1 MNDGQIRSL
10 AIVSR
15 ALKNVFTNL
24 KDSVCFYKFL
34 CFFFFLVFLLSSL
47 KVETSSTMQES
58 GLVVCVSVFVAHA
71 YLKIDMCVM
80 AHDCVP
86 HFFCVLC

>member
-34 CFFFFLVFLLSSL
+34 CFFFLVLLLSSL

-58 GLVVCVSVFVAHA
+58 GLVVFVSVFVAHA
-71 YLKIDMCVM
+71 
-80 AHDCVP
+80 
-86 HFFCVLC
+86 